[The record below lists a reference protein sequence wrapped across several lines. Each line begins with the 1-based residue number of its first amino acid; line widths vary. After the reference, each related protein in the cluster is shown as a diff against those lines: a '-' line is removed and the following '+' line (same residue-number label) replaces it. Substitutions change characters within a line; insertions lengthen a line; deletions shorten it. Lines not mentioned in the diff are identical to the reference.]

1 MADFLMPILGADM
14 TEGTVVTWRKQ
25 PGERVERGE
34 IIVEVETDK
43 ATVEVESF
51 VAGTVEMILVDE
63 GRKVPVGT
71 LLAVIG
77 VEGEQPVA
85 ARPAPAVPPPSVA
98 FPVPAPA
105 ATKALGARLRASPAA
120 KQLAQELGV
129 ELSTVTGTGPEGR
142 ITREDVEQATKV
154 LTRPAEEAPDRQTR
168 MRQAIAAAM
177 SRSAREIPHF
187 HLARDIDMSSATAW
201 LAEED
206 ERKPVAERL
215 LYVVL
220 LIKATALALRE
231 VPELNGRWIEGR
243 VVENRAVNVGV
254 AISLRGGGLVAP
266 ALLGTDRRTLDD
278 LMRGFRDLVQRAR
291 AGSLRGLEI
300 TEPTITVTNLGE
312 AGADSV
318 FGLIYP
324 PQVALVGFGR
334 MTERA
339 QIYNGEITPRPAI
352 TASLSA
358 DHRVVDGHRGSLFLG
373 AIDRMLQEPNRL

>member
-34 IIVEVETDK
+34 IVVEVETDK

-51 VAGTVEMILVDE
+51 VAGTVETILVDE

-85 ARPAPAVPPPSVA
+85 ARPAPAVPLPSVA
-98 FPVPAPA
+98 LPAPA
-105 ATKALGARLRASPAA
+105 AAKALGARVRASPAA

-142 ITREDVEQATKV
+142 ITREDVEQAVRVTA
-154 LTRPAEEAPDRQTR
+154 RPLEEAPDRQTR

-187 HLARDIDMSSATAW
+187 HLARDIDMSSPTAW
-201 LAEED
+201 LAEEN

-243 VVENRAVNVGV
+243 VVENPAVNVGV

-266 ALLGTDRRTLDD
+266 ALLDTDRRTLDD
-278 LMRGFRDLVQRAR
+278 LMGGFRDLVQRAR

-358 DHRVVDGHRGSLFLG
+358 DHRVVDGHRGSLFLR